1 MNGMVSVKVTSAARE
16 LLRGS
21 KAEGQT
27 YSDVIEDRLNK
38 TVSEGSGGKTEGIIY
53 LSTTGQTFEA
63 DPFNIQTLTRMIEN
77 PHIARN
83 LNLNNVLYF
92 PSTLKAEGF
101 NPDGQLDEEVTK
113 DIQNMLGVA
122 GCAIGE
128 KVKQAKFDTDCYGI
142 SIYNPVWQVINGKDI
157 LVSLRHL
164 PAWSFC
170 RAPDGYDKT
179 YSFLLPGITI
189 NQQTGE
195 VEYWQVQEDG
205 AAVQIKNV
213 MTVKNPRDEGLAG
226 DSKLSPLY
234 DYINMIKFGWNVELQ
249 AISRA
254 GAPIFFLK
262 ITKPK
267 KATDQGAGGISDIEL
282 GHRIIASWSTAK
294 QHLLRENME
303 IVPLPVTQK
312 IDVLSAIEKIEDT
325 IDHYFNLTDDI
336 KSDGNGVGGSDL
348 SELKLLNRAIQGAHS
363 WLIPPFEALVNE
375 YFTRNGFPEGWHVKL
390 SYDFWESDDREI
402 RIKQV
407 QTGLTG
413 CAIDLADIRAKLDF
427 DPADEDKIKSIIA
440 YNKLINSY
448 TKSST
453 GENDPN
459 NDDSN
464 NEPSTVSGGKKPDNT
479 KGKKEPRKKTGSGA
493 ILNKAS
499 NQGNS
504 IELDELARALYE
516 DLSADFDTLINNLSK
531 TLTR

>member
-1 MNGMVSVKVTSAARE
+1 MQSLVNIKVTPEARE
-16 LLRGS
+16 LLRRS
-21 KAEGQT
+21 KEEGQT
-27 YSDVIEDRLNK
+27 YTDVIMQPDRLNK
-38 TVSEGSGGKTEGIIY
+38 TQTSTIGKTEGIIY
-53 LSTTGQTFEA
+53 LSTSGQSYDAE
-63 DPFNIQTLTRMIEN
+63 PFNIQTLTRMIEN

-92 PSTLKAEGF
+92 PSVLKAEGY
-101 NPDGQLDEEVTK
+101 NPDGKLDEDVTK
-113 DIQNMLGVA
+113 DIQNMIGVA
-122 GCAIGE
+122 GCVLAE
-128 KVKQAKFDTDCYGI
+128 KIKQAKFDTDCYGI
-142 SIYNPVWQVINGKDI
+142 SLYNPVWQVINGRDV
-157 LVSLRHL
+157 LVSIRHL

-179 YSFLLPGITI
+179 YSYLLPGITI
-189 NQQTGE
+189 NQKSGE

-205 AAVQIKNV
+205 ETVQIKNV

-226 DSKLSPLY
+226 DSKLAPLY

-267 KATDQGAGGISDIEL
+267 KATDPGAGGISDIEL
-282 GHRIIASWSTAK
+282 GNRIISSWSTAK

-363 WLIPPFEALVNE
+363 WLIPPFEALINE
-375 YFTRNGFPEGWHVKL
+375 YFVRNGFPEGWHVKL

-407 QTGLTG
+407 QVGLDG

-427 DPADEDKIKSIIA
+427 DPADSEKIKSIIA

-448 TKSST
+448 SRQSQADSA
-453 GENDPN
+453 N
-459 NDDSN
+459 DSN
-464 NEPSTVSGGKKPDNT
+464 NNPSAVSGSKTPTASSAKGRNT
-479 KGKKEPRKKTGSGA
+479 DKDKSGSGA

-499 NQGNS
+499 NQVND
-504 IELDELARALYE
+504 IELDDLAKALYQ
-516 DLSADFDTLINNLSK
+516 DLTDDFNILIGNLSK
-531 TLTR
+531 TLSK

>member
-1 MNGMVSVKVTSAARE
+1 
-16 LLRGS
+16 
-21 KAEGQT
+21 
-27 YSDVIEDRLNK
+27 
-38 TVSEGSGGKTEGIIY
+38 
-53 LSTTGQTFEA
+53 
-63 DPFNIQTLTRMIEN
+63 
-77 PHIARN
+77 
-83 LNLNNVLYF
+83 
-92 PSTLKAEGF
+92 
-101 NPDGQLDEEVTK
+101 
-113 DIQNMLGVA
+113 
-122 GCAIGE
+122 
-128 KVKQAKFDTDCYGI
+128 
-142 SIYNPVWQVINGKDI
+142 
-157 LVSLRHL
+157 
-164 PAWSFC
+164 
-170 RAPDGYDKT
+170 
-179 YSFLLPGITI
+179 
-189 NQQTGE
+189 
-195 VEYWQVQEDG
+195 
-205 AAVQIKNV
+205 
-213 MTVKNPRDEGLAG
+213 
-226 DSKLSPLY
+226 
-234 DYINMIKFGWNVELQ
+234 
-249 AISRA
+249 
-254 GAPIFFLK
+254 
-262 ITKPK
+262 
-267 KATDQGAGGISDIEL
+267 
-282 GHRIIASWSTAK
+282 
-294 QHLLRENME
+294 
-303 IVPLPVTQK
+303 
-312 IDVLSAIEKIEDT
+312 
-325 IDHYFNLTDDI
+325 
-336 KSDGNGVGGSDL
+336 
-348 SELKLLNRAIQGAHS
+348 LNRAIQGAHS